1 MSLAPELPPPTAIR
15 HLNGATSI
23 LVQARQPRSGSPAGR
38 GGGAAWVP
46 TARRPGGSSST
57 STQPAAGPDH
67 AAPERSASSRL
78 PQRRPKRH
86 TSRRVS
92 AAPGCPR
99 QPGRRNGPGESVA
112 HVGAAPAPGRPEV
125 GERLLAH
132 GAQEPRLLLG
142 PPPRPPAIA
151 TAPARQATA
160 PARQTTAT
168 VPTPVRLATAPA
180 RQTTATVPTPVR
192 LATAPARQTTAT
204 VPTPV
209 RLATAP
215 ARQTTATVPTPV
227 RLTRLGRALL
237 GLAAVLLGL
246 AVAVTAATMAV
257 RHGRPVPALPA
268 SAPAVVVVKPGDTLW
283 EIARRVAP
291 RRDPRDVVA
300 ELRRLNALP
309 SADVRAGQQLR
320 LRGP

>member
-67 AAPERSASSRL
+67 AAPERTASSSL

-99 QPGRRNGPGESVA
+99 QPGRRNGHGESVA

-125 GERLLAH
+125 GERLLAR

-168 VPTPVRLATAPA
+168 VSTPVRLAA
-180 RQTTATVPTPVR
+180 
-192 LATAPARQTTAT
+192 
-204 VPTPV
+204 
-209 RLATAP
+209 AP

-227 RLTRLGRALL
+227 RLTRLGRAVL

-283 EIARRVAP
+283 EIARRFAP
-291 RRDPRDVVA
+291 QRDPRDVVA

>member
-67 AAPERSASSRL
+67 AAPERTASSSL

-99 QPGRRNGPGESVA
+99 QPGRRNGHGESVA

-125 GERLLAH
+125 GERLLAR

-168 VPTPVRLATAPA
+168 VSTPVRLAA
-180 RQTTATVPTPVR
+180 
-192 LATAPARQTTAT
+192 APARQTTAT

-227 RLTRLGRALL
+227 RLTRLGRAVL

-283 EIARRVAP
+283 EIARRFAP
-291 RRDPRDVVA
+291 QRDPRDVVA

>member
-1 MSLAPELPPPTAIR
+1 
-15 HLNGATSI
+15 
-23 LVQARQPRSGSPAGR
+23 
-38 GGGAAWVP
+38 
-46 TARRPGGSSST
+46 
-57 STQPAAGPDH
+57 
-67 AAPERSASSRL
+67 
-78 PQRRPKRH
+78 
-86 TSRRVS
+86 
-92 AAPGCPR
+92 
-99 QPGRRNGPGESVA
+99 VA

-125 GERLLAH
+125 GERLLAR

-151 TAPARQATA
+151 TA
-160 PARQTTAT
+160 
-168 VPTPVRLATAPA
+168 
-180 RQTTATVPTPVR
+180 
-192 LATAPARQTTAT
+192 
-204 VPTPV
+204 PV

-291 RRDPRDVVA
+291 QRDPRDVVA